1 MNGNNRFVD
10 GYQSVDILYTLCPEN
25 VREGAKFIG
34 PHPWHSDGGAK
45 SFSERK
51 NDGANT
57 FPGEKNDGAET
68 F

>member
-1 MNGNNRFVD
+1 MRHGV
-10 GYQSVDILYTLCPEN
+10 I
-25 VREGAKFIG
+25 VREGAKFTG

-45 SFSERK
+45 SFLEKK

>member
-1 MNGNNRFVD
+1 MPEK
-10 GYQSVDILYTLCPEN
+10 YAIQSTHF
-25 VREGAKFIG
+25 RQGAKFIG

>member
-1 MNGNNRFVD
+1 MSPVPIQNAEAVMCASSFW
-10 GYQSVDILYTLCPEN
+10 L
-25 VREGAKFIG
+25 REGAKFIG